1 MPDEDE
7 VRITLREVYHQQQ
20 EQGKLLHQMHSDLK
34 RSLDSHDRVKEQV
47 SDHEERIRVMERKI
61 WQASG
66 VAAFLGTVG
75 GVLVNM
81 LVK

>member
-1 MPDEDE
+1 MNDPN
-7 VRITLREVYHQQQ
+7 VVNITLREVWELQQ

-34 RSLDSHDRVKEQV
+34 RSLDSHDRVRDMV
-47 SDHEERIRVMERKI
+47 DDHEDRIRAIERRV

-66 VAAFLGTVG
+66 AAALVGAVLGT
-75 GVLVNM
+75 LVNM

>member
-1 MPDEDE
+1 MNDSN
-7 VRITLREVYHQQQ
+7 VVNITLREVWESQQ

-34 RSLDSHDRVKEQV
+34 RSLDSHDRVRDMV
-47 SDHEERIRVMERKI
+47 DDHEDRIRSIERRV

-66 VAAFLGTVG
+66 AAALIGATLGT
-75 GVLVNM
+75 LVNL

>member
-1 MPDEDE
+1 MNDPN
-7 VRITLREVYHQQQ
+7 VVNITLREVWESQQ

-34 RSLDSHDRVKEQV
+34 RSLDSHDRVRDMV
-47 SDHEERIRVMERKI
+47 DDHEDRIRSIERRV

-66 VAAFLGTVG
+66 AAALIGATLGT
-75 GVLVNM
+75 LVNL